1 MPYVKYENLHNP
13 NEVLEKMAEYVKTRG
28 YTVINDI
35 ADDLNIY
42 DMSTSDGKKF
52 VFMDRTNTY
61 YIYLR
66 SANGTN
72 IFGSDD
78 ATMDTIA
85 KIVVLIVI
93 QHIMGLE

>member
-13 NEVLEKMAEYVKTRG
+13 NEVLEKMAEYIKTRG

-52 VFMDRTNTY
+52 VFME
-61 YIYLR
+61 
-66 SANGTN
+66 
-72 IFGSDD
+72 F
-78 ATMDTIA
+78 
-85 KIVVLIVI
+85 IV
-93 QHIMGLE
+93 